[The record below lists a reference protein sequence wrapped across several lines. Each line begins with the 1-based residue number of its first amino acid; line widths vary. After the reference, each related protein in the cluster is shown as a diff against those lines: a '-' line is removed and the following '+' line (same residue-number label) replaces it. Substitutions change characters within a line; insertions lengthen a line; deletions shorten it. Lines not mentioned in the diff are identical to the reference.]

1 MRYGGKLDYAVAS
14 EPVLHY
20 NHAIGNDD
28 VLISVLNVSSGREN
42 TDQARALAEKIT
54 DAKRREEIFKKLQ

>member
-14 EPVLHY
+14 ALVLYY
-20 NHAIGNDD
+20 NHATGNDD

-54 DAKRREEIFKKLQ
+54 DAKRREQIFKKLQ